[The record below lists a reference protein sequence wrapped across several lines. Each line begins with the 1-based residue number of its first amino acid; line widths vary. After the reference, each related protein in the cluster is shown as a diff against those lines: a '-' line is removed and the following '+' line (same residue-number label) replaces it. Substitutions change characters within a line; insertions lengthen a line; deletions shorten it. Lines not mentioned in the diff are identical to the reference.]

1 MSAQINSTSRLVV
14 YPISIKTELNVPVVT
29 SGISA
34 GFPSPAMDF
43 IDVSIDLNKQLIKH
57 PSSTFYGRVKGY
69 SMKDAGIYDDDL
81 LIIDKS
87 LTPKNNQIAVCYID
101 GDFTIKRISVND
113 GFCWLLPENKAYKPI
128 KITEDND
135 FQIWGVVTH
144 VIKSF

>member
-1 MSAQINSTSRLVV
+1 MSIQINSNSKLTIYPVSTS
-14 YPISIKTELNVPVVT
+14 TELNLPIVT

-43 IDVSIDLNKQLIKH
+43 IDVSIDLNKHLIKH
-57 PSSTFYGRVKGY
+57 PSSTFYGRVKGH
-69 SMKDAGIYDDDL
+69 SMKDASIYDGDL

-87 LTPKNNQIAVCYID
+87 LHPKNNQIAVCFID

-113 GFCWLLPENKAYKPI
+113 GHCWLLPENKDYKPI

-135 FQIWGVVTH
+135 FQIWGVVTY
-144 VIKSF
+144 VIKSL